1 MKNNIYRI
9 LVIFC
14 TVFISNSVAYSKT
27 PITTDS
33 RIKTFVYNENEV
45 FHVTVQYG
53 YQSNIEFGKGE
64 EIETISIGNNYSW
77 KITPVERRL
86 FIKAIEGDAH
96 TNMTVI
102 TNKRTYQFELQ
113 SKYPDDRLDEELV
126 YVVRFYYPLEDLDK
140 PKAEIAEMRMDISK
154 YTPETVEVYQ
164 PVVKTEEYNFNYTLT
179 GPEDFAPVK
188 VFDDGQSTFLQFRNN
203 NAVVPK
209 LFTVSDKG
217 KEVRTNYSRQ
227 GDYIVIEQL
236 AGKFALRMND
246 DVVYIYNEG

>member
-1 MKNNIYRI
+1 MKNNIYKFLI
-9 LVIFC
+9 IVC
-14 TVFISNSVAYSKT
+14 AVFYSDSVAYGKT

-53 YQSNIEFGKGE
+53 YQSNIEFAKNE

-77 KITPVERRL
+77 KITPVDRRL
-86 FIKAIEGDAH
+86 FIKAIEGDAQ

-113 SKYPDDRLDEELV
+113 SKYPDDNLDEDLV
-126 YVVRFYYPLEDLDK
+126 YVVRFFYPLEDLDK
-140 PKAEIAEMRMDISK
+140 PKVEIVDMNMDIGK

-164 PVVKTEEYNFNYTLT
+164 PVVKKEEYNFNYTLT

-188 VFDDGQSTFLQFRNN
+188 VFDDGQSTYLQFRNN

-209 LFTVSDKG
+209 LFTVSNDG
-217 KEVRTNYSRQ
+217 KEERATYSRE
-227 GDYIVIEQL
+227 GDYIVVKQL
-236 AGKFALRMND
+236 IDRLALRMND